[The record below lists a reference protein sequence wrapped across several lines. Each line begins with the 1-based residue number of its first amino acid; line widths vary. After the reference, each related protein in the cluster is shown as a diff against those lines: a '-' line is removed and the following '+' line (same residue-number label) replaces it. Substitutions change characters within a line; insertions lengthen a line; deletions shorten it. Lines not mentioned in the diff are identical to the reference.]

1 MNSYHVITAGHCT
14 QYKRACSGIYASQR
28 KDYAVHQIAVRVG
41 AHNLRLHQDNLEEM
55 IHVKRI
61 TRHPDYEYKE
71 GVEIKNDIAILELWW
86 PVDVMIHTP
95 ACLARRFAGRKFD
108 GKMAKAV
115 GWGRKIEIQAQ
126 GQSLIDQFSRENP
139 LEVDLEVDPLD
150 PRDEDSSSFVQ
161 VKRQSGKG
169 TCMVRKSSNFYKIT
183 HYCICRGTVEDPSHT
198 SKETNI
204 SSLGSPVME
213 RGHWE
218 RSVAPP
224 QTLPGSP
231 TTGSGLTRTFYMRM
245 RRSSSVMTMRQM
257 KVLMSCD

>member
-41 AHNLRLHQDNLEEM
+41 AHNLQLHQDNLEEM

-71 GVEIKNDIAILELWW
+71 GVDIKNDIAILELWW

-95 ACLARRFAGRKFD
+95 ACLARRFAGTKFD

-126 GQSLIDQFSRENP
+126 GQSLIDQFSREKP
-139 LEVDLEVDPLD
+139 LEVDLEVDPVD
-150 PRDEDSSSFVQ
+150 PRDDDSLSFVK
-161 VKRQSGKG
+161 VTHQSGKG
-169 TCMVRKSSNFYKIT
+169 TCMVRKSSSLYKFT
-183 HYCICRGTVEDPSHT
+183 LL
-198 SKETNI
+198 
-204 SSLGSPVME
+204 SL
-213 RGHWE
+213 
-218 RSVAPP
+218 
-224 QTLPGSP
+224 
-231 TTGSGLTRTFYMRM
+231 
-245 RRSSSVMTMRQM
+245 
-257 KVLMSCD
+257 